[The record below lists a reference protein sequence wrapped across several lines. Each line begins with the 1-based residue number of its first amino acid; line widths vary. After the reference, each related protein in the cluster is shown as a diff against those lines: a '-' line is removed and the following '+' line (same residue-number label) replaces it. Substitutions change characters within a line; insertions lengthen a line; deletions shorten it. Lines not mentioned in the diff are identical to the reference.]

1 MKNILRITLISISS
15 FFLFCCFETNAK
27 YAIEKTHIL
36 PSENGADTLRVWGHL
51 DTSTYLDMDEIVKL
65 GIDGINKKYQGDTVS
80 FRNLRLIGSAT
91 MPWKEYK
98 NSCYTNFAFRQDT
111 IYQRLIKF
119 QKRKEFHSEE
129 AKTENNAIRKL
140 AFESPVIIFHYV
152 DSMATQFKQELCL
165 FPTDSLGCSP
175 KDSDCLYNKK
185 SFALTGQIIEAEAS
199 NAYNIQ
205 VIPLGLRY
213 K

>member
-1 MKNILRITLISISS
+1 MKNILQVILILIFSL
-15 FFLFCCFETNAK
+15 FLYSCFKNTPK
-27 YAIEKTHIL
+27 YAREKVHVIHSKEG
-36 PSENGADTLRVWGHL
+36 PDTLRAWGYI
-51 DTSTYLDMDEIVKL
+51 DTSTYLDMEEIVKL
-65 GIDGINKKYQGDTVS
+65 GINGVNNKYQWDTVS
-80 FRNLRLIGSAT
+80 FRDLRLIGSAT
-91 MPWKEYK
+91 LPWKEYK
-98 NSCYTNFAFRQDT
+98 NACYTNFAFRQDT

-119 QKRKEFHSEE
+119 QKREEFHSEE

-175 KDSDCLYNKK
+175 KDPDCLYNKK

-205 VIPLGLRY
+205 IIPLGLRY